1 MQLTVEPK
9 DVSDAYSTPIVQQT
23 SFWSRVK
30 ANLGMRSKAFEF
42 SVRNSDLYTDVGGWS
57 RTNAD
62 LLMFA
67 QYCSSDEYVAYLP
80 YGPEI
85 EPSEENQGRFLEELS
100 ECLRSYLPKGCLAI
114 RYDLNW
120 QSHWCKEGD
129 FDAEGNWRGC
139 PRKEFQEM
147 HMNYGTATW
156 NLFKANM
163 NVLPSDTIVVDLCG
177 TEEQILA
184 SMKPKTRY
192 NIGLARRKGRDGA
205 RGARPLVRPLLADG
219 SPQRPARQRQ
229 ALLRERHREPH
240 AVFRSR
246 GEREAP
252 DGLP

>member
-147 HMNYGTATW
+147 HM
-156 NLFKANM
+156 
-163 NVLPSDTIVVDLCG
+163 
-177 TEEQILA
+177 
-184 SMKPKTRY
+184 KT
-192 NIGLARRKGRDGA
+192 
-205 RGARPLVRPLLADG
+205 
-219 SPQRPARQRQ
+219 
-229 ALLRERHREPH
+229 
-240 AVFRSR
+240 
-246 GEREAP
+246 
-252 DGLP
+252 

>member
-1 MQLTVEPK
+1 MHLLVEPK

-67 QYCSSDEYVAYLP
+67 QHCSRDEYVAYLP

-120 QSHWCKEGD
+120 QSHWCKESD

-147 HMNYGTATW
+147 HMNYGTAAW

-163 NVLPSDTIVVDLCG
+163 NVLPSDTIEVDLCRS
-177 TEEQILA
+177 EE
-184 SMKPKTRY
+184 
-192 NIGLARRKGRDGA
+192 G
-205 RGARPLVRPLLADG
+205 V
-219 SPQRPARQRQ
+219 SPP
-229 ALLRERHREPH
+229 
-240 AVFRSR
+240 
-246 GEREAP
+246 
-252 DGLP
+252 